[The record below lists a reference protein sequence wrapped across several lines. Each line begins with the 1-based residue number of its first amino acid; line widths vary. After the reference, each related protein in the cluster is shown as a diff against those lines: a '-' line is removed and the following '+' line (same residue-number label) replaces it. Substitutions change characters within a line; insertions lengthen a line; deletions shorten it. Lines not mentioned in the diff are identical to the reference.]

1 MWRWCCRYWRNH
13 SLRVVLLLAAL
24 LSTWL
29 SRYVEYGTWA
39 ADFWLGV
46 SGAFWTAAIINTA
59 ARYTWDK
66 DADPTTPPKKRKTK

>member
-1 MWRWCCRYWRNH
+1 MWLWCRRYWRNH
-13 SLRVVLLLAAL
+13 SLRVVLLLGAL
-24 LSTWL
+24 LTTWL

-39 ADFWLGV
+39 ADFWLGIA
-46 SGAFWTAAIINTA
+46 GAFWTAVIVNTA